1 VKIKPGLVCGGA
13 PVVAFGAGEALHV
26 TALAATMRMAVRMQ
40 SMRRAAEAAV
50 RHAAIPDEPPV
61 RAAR

>member
-1 VKIKPGLVCGGA
+1 
-13 PVVAFGAGEALHV
+13 
-26 TALAATMRMAVRMQ
+26 MRMAVRMQ

-61 RAAR
+61 RAARKL

>member
-1 VKIKPGLVCGGA
+1 
-13 PVVAFGAGEALHV
+13 
-26 TALAATMRMAVRMQ
+26 MRMAVRVE
-40 SMRRAAEAAV
+40 SMRRATEAAI